1 MNRNHDPIVKATV
14 IIVAC
19 IVATIMICVE
29 CALLPR
35 YGWLWL
41 VLLGLIA
48 TAIIFCVV
56 TIVLAWRHGKEEDD
70 ERQDQMLV
78 RSRDGAHRAHGAH
91 GHRRHAGDPTVR
103 RGHRSGILPRPA
115 RGTGHRPGRR
125 RLQGHG
131 NSVEKPWKEYGDTIP
146 ILPEAIWIE
155 AMGYDD
161 RPDSD
166 DCIIAVDLGTGDF
179 CYDRILAENPQARAG
194 AVICLDKISE
204 FIRTRTSVDGMG
216 Q

>member
-1 MNRNHDPIVKATV
+1 
-14 IIVAC
+14 
-19 IVATIMICVE
+19 
-29 CALLPR
+29 
-35 YGWLWL
+35 
-41 VLLGLIA
+41 
-48 TAIIFCVV
+48 
-56 TIVLAWRHGKEEDD
+56 
-70 ERQDQMLV
+70 MLV

-91 GHRRHAGDPTVR
+91 GRRRHAGDPTVR
-103 RGHRSGILPRPA
+103 RDIGAEYFLDRHAEPDPGLVADVCKAMATALRSLG
-115 RGTGHRPGRR
+115 
-125 RLQGHG
+125 
-131 NSVEKPWKEYGDTIP
+131 KEYGDTIP

>member
-1 MNRNHDPIVKATV
+1 MAIA
-14 IIVAC
+14 AC
-19 IVATIMICVE
+19 
-29 CALLPR
+29 
-35 YGWLWL
+35 
-41 VLLGLIA
+41 
-48 TAIIFCVV
+48 
-56 TIVLAWRHGKEEDD
+56 
-70 ERQDQMLV
+70 
-78 RSRDGAHRAHGAH
+78 
-91 GHRRHAGDPTVR
+91 GDPTVR
-103 RGHRSGILPRPA
+103 RDIGAEYFLDRHAEPDPGLVADVCKAMAAALRSLG
-115 RGTGHRPGRR
+115 
-125 RLQGHG
+125 
-131 NSVEKPWKEYGDTIP
+131 KEYGDTIP

>member
-1 MNRNHDPIVKATV
+1 MSDRTR
-14 IIVAC
+14 C
-19 IVATIMICVE
+19 
-29 CALLPR
+29 
-35 YGWLWL
+35 W
-41 VLLGLIA
+41 
-48 TAIIFCVV
+48 F
-56 TIVLAWRHGKEEDD
+56 
-70 ERQDQMLV
+70 
-78 RSRDGAHRAHGAH
+78 GA
-91 GHRRHAGDPTVR
+91 V
-103 RGHRSGILPRPA
+103 
-115 RGTGHRPGRR
+115 TGHTVPMARMAIAGMRAT
-125 RLQGHG
+125 RLSDEDIGA
-131 NSVEKPWKEYGDTIP
+131 EYFRDTIP

-179 CYDRILAENPQARAG
+179 YYDRILAENPQARAG